1 MVCARVD
8 LRYNGCVDKECILKT
23 MSELERTDLSVHAE
37 RTLLVTVVLPDSS
50 VDPQDPVGELR
61 SLVRT
66 AGGNVV
72 DEMVA
77 KRQKVHPGL
86 YVGSGKAEE
95 IAFRAEMNDVA
106 TVIFDNDL
114 STGQIRDLEKV
125 IHRKVL
131 DRSELILDIFA
142 AHARTRESRIQV
154 ELAQLEYTYP
164 RLRHMWSHLDTVAGG
179 ASTAAAAVGG
189 IGTRGP
195 GEKQIEID
203 RRLVQKRVSKLK
215 REIAAVDR
223 RKVRQVRSRAESFC
237 VCLVGYTNAGKST
250 LLRLLTGSDVYIA
263 DQLFAT
269 LDTKTRRWHVGDG
282 ATVLLSDTVGFV
294 RDLPH
299 HLIASFRATL
309 EEAIHA
315 DLLLHV
321 ADASHARVEHQVTAV
336 EGVLDELGCDRRRLI
351 LVLNKAD
358 RITDPTIYTVL
369 RRKYPDALALSAKTG
384 EGADELVE
392 AVRDRAVGARVQ
404 VSIRADCRN
413 GRLMQYLGR
422 HARVHQQRY
431 TDATAHIEAT
441 ISRRQLDL
449 LRSFGDDVAVV
460 CHGPADGVCDVG
472 GPAAAEEE
480 HPC

>member
-1 MVCARVD
+1 
-8 LRYNGCVDKECILKT
+8 

-37 RTLLVTVVLPDSS
+37 RTLLVTVVLPETN
-50 VDPQDPVGELR
+50 VDRQDPVGELR

-66 AGGNVV
+66 AGGEVV
-72 DEMVA
+72 DEMVV
-77 KRQKVHPGL
+77 KRKKVHPGL

-95 IAFRAEMNDVA
+95 IGHRAEINEVD

-114 STGQIRDLEKV
+114 SPGQIRDLEEV

-164 RLRHMWSHLDTVAGG
+164 RLRHMWSHLDTLAGG
-179 ASTAAAAVGG
+179 ASTAAGAVGG

-223 RKVRQVRSRAESFC
+223 RRVRQVRSRAESFC

-250 LLRLLTGSDVYIA
+250 LMRLLTGSDVYVA

-269 LDTKTRRWHVGDG
+269 LDTKTRRWSVGDG

-299 HLIASFRATL
+299 HLVASFRATL

-321 ADASHARVEHQVTAV
+321 ADASHPRVEHQIAAV
-336 EGVLDELGCDRRRLI
+336 EDVLDELGCDRRRVMLA
-351 LVLNKAD
+351 LNKTD
-358 RITDPTIYTVL
+358 RINDPTIYTVL
-369 RRKYPDALALSAKTG
+369 SRKYPGGLQISAKTG
-384 EGADELVE
+384 AGAE
-392 AVRDRAVGARVQ
+392 ALIETVRDSAVGAKVH

-422 HARVHQQRY
+422 YARIHEQEY
-431 TDATAHIEAT
+431 TGATAHIEAT
-441 ISRRQLDL
+441 ISRKQLDL
-449 LRSFGDDVAVV
+449 LRSFGEDVTVD
-460 CHGPADGVCDVG
+460 CHA
-472 GPAAAEEE
+472 PAAGTEE
-480 HPC
+480 PTC